1 MGRLLER
8 RGYPPQ
14 ARPKARRISLIR
26 RRVRRTLTSGMSADG
41 TWRTD
46 RDRGLS
52 LHSIACHRIPG
63 TQSHVAS
70 VMQ

>member
-1 MGRLLER
+1 
-8 RGYPPQ
+8 
-14 ARPKARRISLIR
+14 
-26 RRVRRTLTSGMSADG
+26 MSADG